1 MKKSISKNYIYNLI
15 YQILILLVPLI
26 TTPYISRVLS
36 VEGIGTYSFT
46 YSIAYFFS
54 LLAELGS
61 IAYARREIAYCQ
73 DDSYRRSVIFWE
85 ILILRI
91 ITTIITSIVYI
102 IYISN
107 SNFFII
113 GIVQIMYIF
122 SIVFDITWFFQGME
136 DFKTVVIRNSV
147 VKIFTMFCIF
157 MFVKAEN
164 DLIIY
169 ILVLAI
175 LPFIGNIATWIGL
188 KKYIVRIPIK
198 ELKPLRH
205 LKGTIALFIPNIA
218 SQVYLL
224 LDKTMLGFFTIDNIE
239 NGYYEQAQKII
250 KICWTFL
257 TTFSL
262 VMSPR
267 IAYVYGKRDREKI
280 KEYMQVSFN
289 IVWLLA
295 SALSFGIISIVN
307 NVVPWFFGDS
317 YYKVIDLLIIFS
329 FILYPIGITSVIGT
343 QYLITTKKQKIYT
356 GSIIVGAIL
365 NIIMNYFLIP
375 RYYAV
380 GAAISSVAAE
390 IIIAIIQIFYIVYYD
405 KVITIK
411 DIFEPS
417 WQYILAGSIMLMI
430 LRKIDSFLHPNIL
443 NTVILILI
451 GGIIFF
457 IILILLKNK
466 LVLEAFKVIK
476 GKLVKNNN

>member
-157 MFVKAEN
+157 MFVKN
-164 DLIIY
+164 SSDLNKYYIIY
-169 ILVLAI
+169 VLQPAHCVCA
-175 LPFIGNIATWIGL
+175 N
-188 KKYIVRIPIK
+188 
-198 ELKPLRH
+198 H
-205 LKGTIALFIPNIA
+205 
-218 SQVYLL
+218 S
-224 LDKTMLGFFTIDNIE
+224 DKLQTDG
-239 NGYYEQAQKII
+239 
-250 KICWTFL
+250 C
-257 TTFSL
+257 
-262 VMSPR
+262 
-267 IAYVYGKRDREKI
+267 
-280 KEYMQVSFN
+280 SFN
-289 IVWLLA
+289 
-295 SALSFGIISIVN
+295 
-307 NVVPWFFGDS
+307 
-317 YYKVIDLLIIFS
+317 
-329 FILYPIGITSVIGT
+329 
-343 QYLITTKKQKIYT
+343 
-356 GSIIVGAIL
+356 
-365 NIIMNYFLIP
+365 
-375 RYYAV
+375 
-380 GAAISSVAAE
+380 
-390 IIIAIIQIFYIVYYD
+390 
-405 KVITIK
+405 
-411 DIFEPS
+411 
-417 WQYILAGSIMLMI
+417 
-430 LRKIDSFLHPNIL
+430 RKL
-443 NTVILILI
+443 
-451 GGIIFF
+451 
-457 IILILLKNK
+457 
-466 LVLEAFKVIK
+466 
-476 GKLVKNNN
+476 